1 MKLMCFPTSRL
12 DLVAHLVHVR
22 LNTASDTFRWE
33 LLADGSFSV
42 HSMYKGLI
50 TNVNV
55 AWRKDIWKAKMPLK
69 IKIFVWYLHSG
80 VVLTNDNLL
89 KRNWKENAKWFFV
102 PRMRQLIVFFH
113 CQLAKFIWRLVRI
126 RCGVRPPN
134 NIRHIFGS
142 WLTGLDNRKRSH
154 FILAASAI
162 CWAIWLSRNDA
173 VFDNAPIKSSLQVVF
188 RATHWLRFW
197 AQLQLRQDDQELI
210 IKA

>member
-1 MKLMCFPTSRL
+1 MVEDRHPKRNMPATICIGLTKNVVVANIFQTIPLNISFCRGLVAQLREQWM

-22 LNTASDTFRWE
+22 LNTASDTFRWD
-33 LLADGSFSV
+33 LSADGSFSV

-55 AWRKDIWKAKMPLK
+55 AWHKDIWKAKMPLK
-69 IKIFVWYLHSG
+69 IKIFMWYLHSG
-80 VVLTNDNLL
+80 VLVTKDNLL
-89 KRNWKENAKWFFV
+89 KCNWKGNAKCSFCT
-102 PRMRQLIVFFH
+102 QNETIDHLFFH

-126 RCGVRPPN
+126 TCGVRPPN

-162 CWAIWLSRNDA
+162 CWAI
-173 VFDNAPIKSSLQVVF
+173 
-188 RATHWLRFW
+188 
-197 AQLQLRQDDQELI
+197 
-210 IKA
+210 